1 MVAEQKKT
9 TRDSLPN
16 NKIDLDA
23 DTIENHRRRKDAPIS
38 KLTPR
43 SGLVKKKKKAAISS
57 HYSEDLYPKPE
68 KGATPMDALL
78 RLVNNRQWFPGS
90 LSRWPDLSS
99 SHILL
104 AKGQAGVQSSSHRGS
119 VLRAALRALY
129 WSLLAAE

>member
-1 MVAEQKKT
+1 
-9 TRDSLPN
+9 
-16 NKIDLDA
+16 
-23 DTIENHRRRKDAPIS
+23 
-38 KLTPR
+38 
-43 SGLVKKKKKAAISS
+43 
-57 HYSEDLYPKPE
+57 
-68 KGATPMDALL
+68 MDALL

-129 WSLLAAE
+129 WSLLAAEWMVNNIMIH